1 MSSTNAPFGLRAVYS
16 PSGIIREM
24 QGTILSTYAADLYTG
39 QPVKMGTDG
48 TLQAAAAGDAFIGL
62 FAGCQYLPS
71 GAQRP
76 VISPSWPSG
85 TTATEIIAYYTMD
98 PYLVYEIQADGS
110 LAQTNIGNQ
119 FNFSAA
125 ASSNGLGYSI
135 ATLGV
140 GTVTTSGSAQMRVIG
155 IANGIDN
162 ASGDAFTVVQVQ
174 ISKHQY
180 VATINAF

>member
-1 MSSTNAPFGLRAVYS
+1 MSSTSAPFGLRTAYS
-16 PSGIIREM
+16 PSGTIREFA
-24 QGTILSTYAADLYTG
+24 GTILSGYAADLYTG

-48 TLQAAAAGDAFIGL
+48 TLQAAAAGDAFVGA
-62 FAGCQYLPS
+62 FAGCQYLPT

-76 VISPSWPSG
+76 VISPSWPANTG
-85 TTATEIIAYYTMD
+85 ATDIIAYYSMD

-110 LAQTNIGNQ
+110 IAQTNIGNQ
-119 FNFSAA
+119 ANFASA
-125 ASSNGLGYSI
+125 ASSNGLGYSV
-135 ATLGV
+135 ATLGT
-140 GTVTTSGSAQMRVIG
+140 GTITTSSNAQMRIIG

-162 ASGDAFTVVQVQ
+162 AASDAYTVVQVQ